1 TKSSGYQTAGRN
13 GPAGYFKRE
22 NNSHFWNYQ
31 TGLVYKPAPNGS
43 IYLAWSTSSNPTGET
58 GGEGQADISVG
69 NNGLDPERNR
79 NLELGTKWAFFDDAL
94 SLNAALFRTDKTN
107 ARVASP
113 DVSTLQV

>member
-1 TKSSGYQTAGRN
+1 MGAESRPALRRLRYQVQRLPDAGRN

-69 NNGLDPERNR
+69 NNGLDPGVTATSNWVPS
-79 NLELGTKWAFFDDAL
+79 GP
-94 SLNAALFRTDKTN
+94 S
-107 ARVASP
+107 
-113 DVSTLQV
+113 STMLCR